1 MIERAEIFRKRQ
13 RFEHE
18 QITPILP
25 VVGQLQK
32 KITPID
38 RYLTLTLLE

>member
-1 MIERAEIFRKRQ
+1 MTERAEIFRQ

-18 QITPILP
+18 QLTPILP
-25 VVGQLQK
+25 VVEQLQK